1 MKDNKQNLTDLIG
14 ALAVDIEEIKKKLDT
29 KDSPDKDEVLKRL
42 EAKLEPVIRFF
53 NGNAPENV
61 NAIFGSKEAIEEYK
75 QSIGDEA
82 VASLRLYT
90 EANEK
95 DMRKH
100 GVLTIKEQLNKI
112 LEMLTAHVEKDKQ
125 TSEQVRQ
132 KQSVISE
139 LWQIIRPD
147 KAINVIRL
155 LWSKVPDG
163 WHKNPY
169 VWTGIGCTIVFFALF
184 AISWVQWHE
193 YREENRRLRTVAD
206 KHHVTT
212 VMLNEL
218 YPELS
223 VTVGAYEK
231 LVDVVGVDFTLKVL
245 GEQIKT
251 VKKKSNNAANQ
262 EQVKIRP

>member
-1 MKDNKQNLTDLIG
+1 MKDNKQNLADLIG
-14 ALAVDIEEIKKKLDT
+14 ALAVDIEEIKKKLDA
-29 KDSPDKDEVLKRL
+29 KDSPDKNEALKRL

-112 LEMLTAHVEKDKQ
+112 LDLLTAHVEKDKQ
-125 TSEQVRQ
+125 ASEQVRQ
-132 KQSVISE
+132 KQGVIPE

-147 KAINVIRL
+147 KAISTIRL

-169 VWTGIGCTIVFFALF
+169 AWEIGRA
-184 AISWVQWHE
+184 
-193 YREENRRLRTVAD
+193 
-206 KHHVTT
+206 HV
-212 VMLNEL
+212 
-218 YPELS
+218 
-223 VTVGAYEK
+223 
-231 LVDVVGVDFTLKVL
+231 
-245 GEQIKT
+245 
-251 VKKKSNNAANQ
+251 
-262 EQVKIRP
+262 

>member
-14 ALAVDIEEIKKKLDT
+14 ALAVDIEEVKKKLDA
-29 KDSPDKDEVLKRL
+29 KDSPDKDEAVKRL
-42 EAKLEPVIRFF
+42 AVKLEPVIRFF

-100 GVLTIKEQLNKI
+100 EVPTIKEQLNKI
-112 LEMLTAHVEKDKQ
+112 LDLLTAHVEKDKQ
-125 TSEQVRQ
+125 ASEQVWQ
-132 KQSVISE
+132 KQGVIPE
-139 LWQIIRPD
+139 LWQAIRPD
-147 KAINVIRL
+147 KVINTIRR

-169 VWTGIGCTIVFFALF
+169 AWAGIGCMLVFFALF
-184 AISWVQWHE
+184 AVSWVQWHE
-193 YREENRRLRTVAD
+193 YREENRRLKTVAD

-212 VMLNEL
+212 ILLNEL
-218 YPELS
+218 HPGLA
-223 VTVGAYEK
+223 VTIGAYEK
-231 LVDVVGVDFTLKVL
+231 LVDVVGADSTLVIFNR
-245 GEQIKT
+245 QVKT
-251 VKKKSNNAANQ
+251 VREEDNQ
-262 EQVKIRP
+262 SKRQK

>member
-1 MKDNKQNLTDLIG
+1 MKDNKQSIADLIG
-14 ALAVDIEEIKKKLDT
+14 ALAEDIEDVKKKLDA
-29 KDSPDKDEVLKRL
+29 KDSSDKDEALKRL
-42 EAKLEPVIRFF
+42 TVRLEPVIRFF

-61 NAIFGSKEAIEEYK
+61 NDIFGSKEAIEEYK

-100 GVLTIKEQLNKI
+100 GVPTIKELLNKI

-139 LWQIIRPD
+139 LWQIIRSD
-147 KAINVIRL
+147 KAINAIRL

-169 VWTGIGCTIVFFALF
+169 VWTGMGCTLVFFVLF
-184 AISWVQWHE
+184 AVSWVQWHE

-218 YPELS
+218 YPELA

-231 LVDVVGVDFTLKVL
+231 LVDVVGVDSTLAIFNRQV
-245 GEQIKT
+245 KT
-251 VKKKSNNAANQ
+251 VREEEKQSKQQK
-262 EQVKIRP
+262 

>member
-1 MKDNKQNLTDLIG
+1 MKDNKQNIADLIG
-14 ALAVDIEEIKKKLDT
+14 ALAEDIEDVKKKLDA
-29 KDSPDKDEVLKRL
+29 KDSSDKDEALRRL
-42 EAKLEPVIRFF
+42 MVRLEPVIRFF

-61 NAIFGSKEAIEEYK
+61 NAIFGSKETIEEYK

-112 LEMLTAHVEKDKQ
+112 LDLLTAHVEKDKQ
-125 TSEQVRQ
+125 ASEQARQ
-132 KQSVISE
+132 KQGLIPE
-139 LWQIIRPD
+139 LWQTIRPD
-147 KAINVIRL
+147 KAINAIRL

-169 VWTGIGCTIVFFALF
+169 AWAGIGCTLVFFTLF
-184 AISWVQWHE
+184 AVSWVQWHE
-193 YREENRRLRTVAD
+193 YREENRRLRMVAD

-212 VMLNEL
+212 SMLNEL
-218 YPELS
+218 HPELA

-231 LVDVVGVDFTLKVL
+231 LVDVVGVDSTLA
-245 GEQIKT
+245 IF
-251 VKKKSNNAANQ
+251 NR
-262 EQVKIRP
+262 QVKIVREEDNQPKRQK

>member
-14 ALAVDIEEIKKKLDT
+14 ALAVDIEEIKKKLDA
-29 KDSPDKDEVLKRL
+29 KDSPDKNEALKRL

-112 LEMLTAHVEKDKQ
+112 LDLLTAHVEKDKQ
-125 TSEQVRQ
+125 ASEQVRQ
-132 KQSVISE
+132 KQGVIPE
-139 LWQIIRPD
+139 LWQIIRLD
-147 KAINVIRL
+147 KAISTIRL

-163 WHKNPY
+163 WHKSPY
-169 VWTGIGCTIVFFALF
+169 AWAGIGCTLVFFALF
-184 AISWVQWHE
+184 AVSWVQWHE
-193 YREENRRLRTVAD
+193 YREENRRLRTVAY

-212 VMLNEL
+212 IMLNEL
-218 YPELS
+218 HPELA

-231 LVDVVGVDFTLKVL
+231 LTETVGVDSTLT
-245 GEQIKT
+245 IFW
-251 VKKKSNNAANQ
+251 
-262 EQVKIRP
+262 EQVKAVRKESQNRSK

>member
-1 MKDNKQNLTDLIG
+1 MKDNKQSIADLIG
-14 ALAVDIEEIKKKLDT
+14 ALAVDIEEIKKKLDA
-29 KDSPDKDEVLKRL
+29 KDSPDKNEALKRL

-100 GVLTIKEQLNKI
+100 GVPTIKELLNKI

-139 LWQIIRPD
+139 LWQIIRSD
-147 KAINVIRL
+147 KAINAIRL

-169 VWTGIGCTIVFFALF
+169 VWTGMGCTLVFFVLF
-184 AISWVQWHE
+184 AVSWVQWHE

-218 YPELS
+218 YPELA

-231 LVDVVGVDFTLKVL
+231 LVDVVGVDSTLAIFNRQV
-245 GEQIKT
+245 KT
-251 VKKKSNNAANQ
+251 VREEEKQSKQQK
-262 EQVKIRP
+262 